1 MQTAPARLHSR
12 KVWIFWWAEV
22 RQHWNLL
29 IAFPSYFEVSIHLF
43 LPSVYFI
50 FMLLSRFKQRWTCV
64 AGLYS
69 NTDTPHIR
77 VYYIPS
83 SRMWEQIHNT
93 GCSITW
99 SLNVSL
105 VKVGG
110 AFHLAD
116 PNMFIMVIV
125 THRSDAEL
133 LPCSQEDKACPPTL
147 NDSVEASWSVEDEG
161 VSVPGFAVHLSEPY
175 R

>member
-1 MQTAPARLHSR
+1 M
-12 KVWIFWWAEV
+12 I
-22 RQHWNLL
+22 
-29 IAFPSYFEVSIHLF
+29 IAFPSYFEVSINLF
-43 LPSVYFI
+43 LASIYFFFI
-50 FMLLSRFKQRWTCV
+50 SLSGFKQRWTCV

-99 SLNVSL
+99 SLMSGKSGWSVSPGRPKHVL
-105 VKVGG
+105 
-110 AFHLAD
+110 LPD
-116 PNMFIMVIV
+116 PVIV
-125 THRSDAEL
+125 THCRDAEL
-133 LPCSQEDKACPPTL
+133 LPSFKASYTCPPTL
-147 NDSVEASWSVEDEG
+147 NKSVEASWPVEDEG
-161 VSVPGFAVHLSEPY
+161 FSVSGFAVHLSEPY